1 MRRFCKPA
9 VLLTAVVSLFR
20 FPAAAQEPPSA
31 RDELNLGVQAYK
43 QAKFES
49 AIEHFKKATSLEPGL
64 VVAHLYL
71 ATAFA
76 QQYIPGAE
84 TKDNVY
90 VGEQAIEEYKRVLD
104 LDPNSPSASNAVKGI
119 ASLYFNMKKF
129 DDSRQYHKLAIERD
143 PADPEEH
150 YALGVIDWT
159 LAYKLRTT
167 RMAELNLEMPSQLIS
182 KPACEEV
189 RRANQDNV
197 EEGIAELTEAIK
209 LRPDYDDAMAYM
221 NLLYRER
228 AALHCGDASAYD
240 ADLKKADEWVDLT
253 MATKK
258 AKADRARSGEEREPH

>member
-1 MRRFCKPA
+1 MRGPA
-9 VLLTAVVSLFR
+9 VLLSVVLLLLCLPVSGQQ
-20 FPAAAQEPPSA
+20 PISA
-31 RDELNLGVQAYK
+31 RDELNLGVQAYR
-43 QAKFES
+43 QARFDE
-49 AIEHFKKATSLEPGL
+49 AIKHFKNATSLEPSL

-84 TKDNVY
+84 TQENVR

-104 LDPNSPSASNAVKGI
+104 LDPNSASASSAVKGI
-119 ASLYFNMKKF
+119 ASMYFNMKKF
-129 DDSRQYHKLAIERD
+129 DDSKQYHKLAIERD
-143 PADPEEH
+143 PDDADEH
-150 YALGVIDWT
+150 YVLGVIDWT
-159 LAYKLRTT
+159 LAYKVRIART
-167 RMAELNLEMPSQLIS
+167 AELHLEMSSPLINE
-182 KPACEEV
+182 PACADV
-189 RRANQDNV
+189 RRANEDNV
-197 EEGIAELTEAIK
+197 EEGIAELTKALK

-228 AALHCGDASAYD
+228 AALHCGDAAAYD